1 MEMTYKDH
9 HRTIMEVFSLTA
21 GEDWQDMTPVELA
34 HALALQVKNDK
45 LVFDLK
51 GISEWTANMAGLG
64 VPQG

>member
-1 MEMTYKDH
+1 
-9 HRTIMEVFSLTA
+9 MEVFSLAA